1 MGGACPRVDGDPEP
15 QNGGPLSRPL
25 GVPMRGIHTCKS
37 YWVSVVSTR
46 GPSGLRP
53 KFFNAEFGNRQH
65 FKKVFNRTT
74 LKLSQRETFYIFPSC
89 CIATGWFHRS
99 LQSLGFCIHVYKHGV
114 QPFIYCFYLKKKNLF
129 SSYPS
134 LPDILFTQFG
144 AFFLAYSELL
154 KKVCVYVCV
163 CNIAC
168 VCVIMPVPTCL
179 LGLKVVT
186 QSTWYLAC

>member
-1 MGGACPRVDGDPEP
+1 MGRACPRVDGDPEP

-65 FKKVFNRTT
+65 VKKVFNRTT

-114 QPFIYCFYLKKKNLF
+114 QPFIYCFYLKKKTFFPLIQAFQTYF
-129 SSYPS
+129 SPS
-134 LPDILFTQFG
+134 LVPSFWLILS
-144 AFFLAYSELL
+144 YL
-154 KKVCVYVCV
+154 KKFVCM
-163 CNIAC
+163 C
-168 VCVIMPVPTCL
+168 VCV
-179 LGLKVVT
+179 
-186 QSTWYLAC
+186 